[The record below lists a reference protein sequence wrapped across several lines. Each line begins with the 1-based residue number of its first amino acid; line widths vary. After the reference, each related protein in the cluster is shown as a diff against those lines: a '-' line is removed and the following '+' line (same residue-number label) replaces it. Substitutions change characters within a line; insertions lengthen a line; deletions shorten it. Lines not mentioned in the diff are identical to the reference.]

1 MKNQP
6 KRINR
11 QVWWRLLRPH
21 TLTAAFV
28 PVSVGTA
35 LALEAGQVNIPLFLV
50 MLLAA
55 LLIQSATNMFNE
67 YYDYVKGLDT
77 SESVGIGGTI
87 VRDGVQAPTV
97 LYIAIVFYVLAIVA
111 GIYICA
117 ASSWWLAAV
126 GLVCMAAGY
135 LYTGG
140 PYPIAYS
147 PLGEILSGVLM
158 GTTIILISFFIQTN
172 TISLESVLVS
182 VPITVLIGSI
192 LLSNNIR
199 DLDGDRAKGRRTVPI
214 LLGRSNAITL
224 LAALFTFSYLWVTGL
239 VLMSIISPW
248 ALLALVSIT
257 KARQAVGGFRG
268 KSRAA
273 EMMPAMQATAQTNT
287 IFGLLL
293 AVGVTISCRF

>member
-1 MKNQP
+1 MKKQP
-6 KRINR
+6 KKANW

-35 LALEAGQVNIPLFLV
+35 LALKAGQVNIPLFLV
-50 MLLAA
+50 MLLAS

-77 SESVGIGGTI
+77 PESVGIGGTI
-87 VRDGVQAPTV
+87 VRDGVQASTV
-97 LYIAIVFYVLAIVA
+97 LYIAIAFYALSIIA

-147 PLGEILSGVLM
+147 PLGELLSGILM

-182 VPITVLIGSI
+182 VPIAVLIGSI

-199 DLDGDRAKGRRTVPI
+199 DLDGDRAKGRRTIPI

-224 LAALFTFSYLWVTGL
+224 LAALFTFSYLWITGL
-239 VLMSIISPW
+239 VLLSIISPW

-257 KARQAVGGFRG
+257 KARQAVSGFRG
-268 KSRAA
+268 KSRAV

-293 AVGVTISCRF
+293 AVGLTMCCWF